1 MLLPITS
8 SYRAI
13 IVTSFALKV
22 QASKRQQLF
31 RSDSS
36 YLLVGC
42 LGGLGRSLTTWMI
55 ENGARN
61 LIFLSRSG
69 IDSPAAATLVH
80 DIEAQ
85 GVKATVI
92 RGDASSKADVEKVKE
107 NMDPALPIRG
117 IVQAAMVLVVCD
129 LDIRYQLLLSRAKLT
144 KTYTQDGF
152 FDRMTVDSFRTSITP
167 KVNGTQNLH
176 DVFLDQQLDFF
187 VMTSSISGLLGTPGQ
202 SNYSAAN
209 NYLDALARHR
219 HSLGLPCVSLILP
232 MVLGVGYVSDH
243 PEIEEGLT
251 RKGLYGIDEDE
262 LLEGFDKAISA
273 QTFRSA
279 GNHSHLD
286 QIVIGLE
293 PSRLAK
299 AIGNKQTTDAFWLS
313 YGRLSH
319 VRSSLEALQS
329 KTQGGK
335 GGGGGDILNS
345 LRGAASEEVAVQL
358 ATAHVIEK
366 LSRMLL
372 VAAEEFE
379 PSKTV
384 SAYGLDSMIGAEFR
398 NSLFKDFGV
407 DVSYQQLMGP
417 TMTLSALGEHLYT
430 SQ

>member
-1 MLLPITS
+1 MT
-8 SYRAI
+8 A
-13 IVTSFALKV
+13 
-22 QASKRQQLF
+22 
-31 RSDSS
+31 
-36 YLLVGC
+36 
-42 LGGLGRSLTTWMI
+42 
-55 ENGARN
+55 NG
-61 LIFLSRSG
+61 F
-69 IDSPAAATLVH
+69 
-80 DIEAQ
+80 
-85 GVKATVI
+85 K
-92 RGDASSKADVEKVKE
+92 
-107 NMDPALPIRG
+107 
-117 IVQAAMVLVVCD
+117 
-129 LDIRYQLLLSRAKLT
+129 
-144 KTYTQDGF
+144 
-152 FDRMTVDSFRTSITP
+152 TSIIP

-176 DVFLDQQLDFF
+176 DVFLDHQLDFF

-219 HSLGLPCVSLILP
+219 QSLGLPCVSLILP

-262 LLEGFDKAISA
+262 LLEGFEKAISS
-273 QTFRSA
+273 QTFCT
-279 GNHSHLD
+279 HSRLE
-286 QIVIGLE
+286 QIIIGLD

-319 VRSSLEALQS
+319 VRNNLETLQS
-329 KTQGGK
+329 KSQGGK
-335 GGGGGDILNS
+335 GSGGGDILNT
-345 LRGAASEEVAVQL
+345 LREATSEEVAVQL

-379 PSKTV
+379 SSKTV

-417 TMTLSALGEHLYT
+417 SMSLSALGRHLYI